1 MKLRIWVDLPDEAY
15 RSYVNEGRR
24 TGVEV
29 ETLVQQTVDGLLRE
43 LDREER
49 EGTDHVIIPS

>member
-1 MKLRIWVDLPDEAY
+1 MRLRIWVDLPDEAY
-15 RSYVNEGRR
+15 RSYVSEGRR